1 MYKARMRYP
10 AEAMEELR
18 REDPNTRVT
27 LNLIRT
33 LVKCDIV
40 PAIRVGRGYLLNFDK
55 LLEYLENPTEPTT
68 TPAGIRPVRE

>member
-1 MYKARMRYP
+1 MCRARMRYP

-27 LNLIRT
+27 LHLIRS
-33 LVKCDIV
+33 LVKCGLV
-40 PAIRVGRGYLLNFDK
+40 PSIRVGRGYLLNFDK
-55 LLEYLENPTEPTT
+55 LLEYLEDPTEPTT